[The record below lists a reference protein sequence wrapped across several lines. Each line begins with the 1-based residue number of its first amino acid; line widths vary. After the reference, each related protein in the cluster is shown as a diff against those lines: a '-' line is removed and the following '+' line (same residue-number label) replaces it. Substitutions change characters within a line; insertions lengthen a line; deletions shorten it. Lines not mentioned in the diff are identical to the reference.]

1 MEALVVRTN
10 KLVLLITLLLGSP
23 AYAGESE
30 LFLEGVSEVV
40 KLNFLDG
47 STYQGQ
53 VQECLTKTNCMHGV
67 GVYVKADSK
76 YFGDFKNNKPNG
88 EGLFLYG
95 GGQSYEGSFK
105 DGELHGKGV
114 MIYTDGR
121 RYEGDYKNNKRNGY
135 GVMIYQDGG
144 KYSEASRYEG
154 NWVDD
159 KRNGQGVMIYLNDSR
174 RLKGEFKDDIF
185 IGN

>member
-1 MEALVVRTN
+1 M
-10 KLVLLITLLLGSP
+10 
-23 AYAGESE
+23 
-30 LFLEGVSEVV
+30 
-40 KLNFLDG
+40 
-47 STYQGQ
+47 TY
-53 VQECLTKTNCMHGV
+53 
-67 GVYVKADSK
+67 Y
-76 YFGDFKNNKPNG
+76 
-88 EGLFLYG
+88 
-95 GGQSYEGSFK
+95 
-105 DGELHGKGV
+105 
-114 MIYTDGR
+114 DGR

-144 KYSEASRYEG
+144 KYSEGSRYEG